1 MDRRLNLGFIEG
13 VILMFINLLLKYE
26 SENFWDLIIY
36 IQLDMNFLMLIL
48 LKILELVWLQLFEYC
63 KFVYNM
69 YSVYVNFFFFF
80 G

>member
-63 KFVYNM
+63 KYKYNI
-69 YSVYVNFFFFF
+69 
-80 G
+80 

>member
-36 IQLDMNFLMLIL
+36 I
-48 LKILELVWLQLFEYC
+48 
-63 KFVYNM
+63 
-69 YSVYVNFFFFF
+69 
-80 G
+80 